1 MAASHSLFVKVAEY
15 FGPTNFATLLPVTGL
30 IKFVA
35 HSECQTPAR
44 NTRRS
49 PMVKIFI
56 DDTDNNGGLSQVRE
70 PQTTRFNS
78 VQPMFPST
86 FSECVQ
92 VLPNH
97 LFKPTDVGS
106 VGLENIEGSRTYDTL
121 RYGKTDSNLPFKF
134 SFTDKTNVKWVVEVD
149 KEDDNVHFM
158 IPCGTQMLWYGAD
171 ESPTRTGSDSMTD
184 WASVGF
190 SWQDKTWLPPYHGG
204 VRIEFQ
210 AYKAKNHTEWEVNTK
225 RWTKVLDLAKK
236 GAKPNKD

>member
-86 FSECVQ
+86 FSECV
-92 VLPNH
+92 H
-97 LFKPTDVGS
+97 RFF
-106 VGLENIEGSRTYDTL
+106 RTIS
-121 RYGKTDSNLPFKF
+121 SNQL
-134 SFTDKTNVKWVVEVD
+134 T
-149 KEDDNVHFM
+149 
-158 IPCGTQMLWYGAD
+158 
-171 ESPTRTGSDSMTD
+171 
-184 WASVGF
+184 
-190 SWQDKTWLPPYHGG
+190 
-204 VRIEFQ
+204 
-210 AYKAKNHTEWEVNTK
+210 
-225 RWTKVLDLAKK
+225 
-236 GAKPNKD
+236 